1 MRHVLIV
8 SFVVVFVLAGTAV
21 DADVFGLGPTLLGE
35 GPALVAEQRG
45 AAGPLPTQIVGLE
58 GYALWGHNAGA
69 AAAVTY
75 KHRFG
80 STPIGD
86 RSIRWRYGLIG
97 GLSVAADNARGLV
110 GGFVEAETEGLVGI
124 VLVLRFDDG
133 VYVNPG
139 IKVNV
144 LSFSF

>member
-8 SFVVVFVLAGTAV
+8 SFVLAFVVAGTAQ
-21 DADVFGLGPTLLGE
+21 ADVFGLAPTLAGK

-45 AAGPLPTQIVGLE
+45 AAGPLPAQIVGLE

-75 KHRFG
+75 KHRFS

-86 RSIRWRYGLIG
+86 KSIRWRYGLIG
-97 GLSVAADNARGLV
+97 GLSVAADNARGIV

-124 VLVLRFDDG
+124 VLIVRFDDG

>member
-1 MRHVLIV
+1 MRTFLVVLML
-8 SFVVVFVLAGTAV
+8 VFLPMVAC
-21 DADVFGLGPTLLGE
+21 ADVFGLGPTLLGE

-45 AAGPLPTQIVGLE
+45 AAGPLPAQIVGLE

-75 KHRFG
+75 KHRFA
-80 STPIGD
+80 SSAIGEKT
-86 RSIRWRYGLIG
+86 IRWRYGLIG
-97 GLSVAADNARGLV
+97 GFSVAADNARGLI
-110 GGFVEAETEGLVGI
+110 GGFVEGEVEGLVGI
-124 VLVLRFDDG
+124 VLILRFDDG